1 MSDSNQTVIVD
12 IHLQESDFQRANF
25 WFRLGKWSIRLSL
38 FILLLFGLLLLSLV
52 QFSEIFA
59 NPIRG
64 TGLVVLIGFP
74 ILYPIL
80 IWFQTKRGFANLQD
94 FQKNV
99 RYELTANGYKVS
111 DSKSSSD
118 ISWDSVLRAVESK
131 HSFNLFFS
139 KSFFHVIP
147 KRCFKSSE
155 DIERLKAM
163 LKRGLAGKANVFLE
177 SAFSAVGTN

>member
-1 MSDSNQTVIVD
+1 MSDSNQTVIVNID
-12 IHLQESDFQRANF
+12 LQEADFQRANF

-38 FILLLFGLLLLSLV
+38 FILELFGLLLLSLV
-52 QFSEIFA
+52 QFSEIIV

-64 TGLVVLIGFP
+64 TGLVVLIVLP

-80 IWFQTKRGFANLQD
+80 IWFQTKRGFANLQN

-131 HSFNLFFS
+131 HSFNLFFT
-139 KSFFHVIP
+139 KSLFHVIP
-147 KRCFKSSE
+147 KRCLESPE
-155 DIERLKAM
+155 DIERLKAI
-163 LKRGLAGKANVFLE
+163 LKRGLAGKANVFL
-177 SAFSAVGTN
+177 S